1 MMQKELWIA
10 CCRLWYCEDGAKRYE
25 QEKLG
30 GVELWLRATCTPL
43 SERLEQAIGIKK
55 ISMLANV
62 ILSIFLPHA
71 LRHLR
76 TSKVFWYH
84 VNIFL
89 KTTFAFEDYEN
100 EIFSLLSSARACD
113 STLFWREDAIAV
125 VILLRV
131 LAKMLSD
138 IRRLE
143 SFVILRSRE
152 GLTSFNKNNHVN
164 FSGEKKKN
172 TGVSMF
178 LTIREKI
185 L

>member
-1 MMQKELWIA
+1 
-10 CCRLWYCEDGAKRYE
+10 
-25 QEKLG
+25 
-30 GVELWLRATCTPL
+30 
-43 SERLEQAIGIKK
+43 
-55 ISMLANV
+55 MLANV

-89 KTTFAFEDYEN
+89 RTTFAFEDYEN

-113 STLFWREDAIAV
+113 STLFWREDVIAV

-164 FSGEKKKN
+164 FSGEKKKKYRGLYVFDDTRKN
-172 TGVSMF
+172 T
-178 LTIREKI
+178 LRQI
-185 L
+185 LSRDRLRPRI